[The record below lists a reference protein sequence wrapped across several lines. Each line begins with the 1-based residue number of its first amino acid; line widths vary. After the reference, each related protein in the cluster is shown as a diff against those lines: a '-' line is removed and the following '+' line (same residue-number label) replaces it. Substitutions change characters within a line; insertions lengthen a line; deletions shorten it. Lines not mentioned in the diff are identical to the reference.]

1 MKKITLFTLLT
12 LSLGISIYA
21 QDKKYKGAELYSI
34 GDNIYLYGKIEM
46 RMKMV
51 KGSGILSTFF
61 TYKGGSEQPGTFWE
75 EIDIEVFGKDEAK
88 SWQSNVITDVP
99 GANNIEEVHKTSGYS
114 LADDYHTYTLE
125 WRPESVVWKLD
136 GELVRIVTGE
146 KAKDLTNPQSFRFNL
161 WAANIEEWVGPFQS
175 KVLPVHQYVNWIKYY
190 TWSETGFSEEPE
202 WEDHFDYLDTS
213 RWGLAD
219 WTFDQNLV
227 DFDPNNVTVKDGYLV
242 LSLTKANKTG
252 YTGTPPIDKEEATG
266 GTDSD
271 VASVAS
277 DVPDVAN
284 TPKPAQPKVSKPVA
298 ASTPRATTRNNKPS
312 TTKVNETSSE
322 VYLSS
327 VGTILVVTIPLNDKS
342 PKIENGAGMQVKK
355 IKNYR
360 NGESID
366 ISFLSPGSYYLVTKE
381 KRYGFEIK

>member
-1 MKKITLFTLLT
+1 MKKITLLILLA
-12 LSLGISIYA
+12 LGMGISFYA

-34 GDNIYLYGKIEM
+34 GDNVYLYGKIEM

-99 GANNIEEVHKTSGYS
+99 GSNNVEEVHRTSGYS

-136 GELVRIVTGE
+136 GELIRIVTGE

-161 WAANIEEWVGPFQS
+161 WAANIEEWVGPFQP

-252 YTGTPPIDKEEATG
+252 YTGTPPVDKEQDVASTA
-266 GTDSD
+266 SD

-277 DVPDVAN
+277 EVPVVA
-284 TPKPAQPKVSKPVA
+284 TKPKSKVPTAKPKVAKPTA
-298 ASTPRATTRNNKPS
+298 AKTTKPP
-312 TTKVNETSSE
+312 TTKVNETSNE

-327 VGTILVVTIPLNDKS
+327 VGKILIVTIPLNDKS
-342 PKIENGAGMQVKK
+342 PKVENGAGMQVKK